1 MTTHENGRRFERE
14 LALLVKEED
23 GLVILRAPRPGLLR
37 DAPAKGRAL
46 REGERCGELEVL
58 GTLTKLVVPA
68 GVAGLVVEDVHAQ
81 RAQPSGRH
89 GEREGDGPSQ
99 ARRENAH
106 TKLARKPVAY
116 GDVIAVI
123 DPKAVAGG
131 VAATSSASA
140 SAASGGLVWKTPL
153 GGRYYGRP
161 SPTAEAFVKVGD
173 VIKTGQT
180 VALVE
185 VMKTFNRASYG
196 GAGLPS
202 EARVTRILVNEGDD
216 VNGGDAI
223 LALEVV

>member
-1 MTTHENGRRFERE
+1 MTTHDNGRRFERE
-14 LALLVKEED
+14 LAPLVKEEN

-37 DAPAKGRAL
+37 DAPTKGRAL

-68 GVAGLVVEDVHAQ
+68 GVAGLVVEENVH
-81 RAQPSGRH
+81 S
-89 GEREGDGPSQ
+89 
-99 ARRENAH
+99 
-106 TKLARKPVAY
+106 KLARKPVAY

-131 VAATSSASA
+131 VAATGGASA
-140 SAASGGLVWKTPL
+140 STATGGLVWKTPL

-161 SPTAEAFVKVGD
+161 SPSAEPFVKVGD

>member
-1 MTTHENGRRFERE
+1 MDPFVAARQMDTDEIIPLGELRAWLEARARRDGLPGRRFERE
-14 LALLVKEED
+14 LGYRRIKN
-23 GLVILRAPRPGLLR
+23 PRIWSLH
-37 DAPAKGRAL
+37 D
-46 REGERCGELEVL
+46 
-58 GTLTKLVVPA
+58 
-68 GVAGLVVEDVHAQ
+68 
-81 RAQPSGRH
+81 
-89 GEREGDGPSQ
+89 
-99 ARRENAH
+99 
-106 TKLARKPVAY
+106 
-116 GDVIAVI
+116 I